1 MRGTEAIRNQ
11 IWQYALALGLGVL
24 FVAAGAAWAGAFA
37 GHAAATTIGIDANA
51 TGNTAMTL
59 GTIDSCRSV
68 NVGAPDFDIDVYIT
82 DASGLTDWS
91 IYLTYDHARLS
102 VASFSTSF
110 MEPQYG
116 QASFDYGNGL
126 LYLASAQTG
135 GASGSGVLARITF
148 HALSNGSSAVHIRT
162 DWPYLPLLNNAGF
175 SGSVSD
181 AQIAI
186 GQGCGVPT
194 AIPTPSPTP
203 LITPSPSPTPTPAST
218 FTPTPTPTPSNAPTQ
233 YPSPTLPSSGSVELK
248 GDADCN
254 GHVDVHDVLTA
265 LSLAAGARPNA
276 SCAALADVDCDGNP
290 DAEDALRILDFVG
303 GTAPLPQPSGCAGVG
318 TLTSG

>member
-11 IWQYALALGLGVL
+11 MWQYALALGLGVL
-24 FVAAGAAWAGAFA
+24 FVAAGAAWFGVFA

-51 TGNTAMTL
+51 AGNTATTL

-68 NVGAPDFDIDVYIT
+68 NVGDPDFDVDVYIT
-82 DASGLTDWS
+82 DASSLMGWS
-91 IYLTYDHARLS
+91 VYLTYDTARLS

-110 MEPQYG
+110 MEPQTP
-116 QASFDYGNGL
+116 ASADEGKGL
-126 LYLASAQTG
+126 LYLGSGQTQSG

-148 HALSNGSSAVHIRT
+148 HAISNGSSALHIRT
-162 DWPYLPLLNNAGF
+162 DWPYGPFLNNDPF

-194 AIPTPSPTP
+194 AVPTPSPTP
-203 LITPSPSPTPTPAST
+203 LITPSFPPTPTPASA
-218 FTPTPTPTPSNAPTQ
+218 FTPTPTPTQ
-233 YPSPTLPSSGSVELK
+233 HPSPTLPPSGSVELK

-254 GHVDVHDVLTA
+254 GHVDVHDVLAA
-265 LSLAAGARPNA
+265 LNLAAGARPGA
-276 SCAALADVDCDGNP
+276 SCAALADVDCDGSP

>member
-1 MRGTEAIRNQ
+1 MRGTGTIRNQ

-24 FVAAGAAWAGAFA
+24 FVAAGAVWVGAFA

-51 TGNTAMTL
+51 TGNTATTL

-68 NVGAPDFDIDVYIT
+68 NVGDADFDVDVYIT
-82 DASGLTDWS
+82 DASGLMGWS
-91 IYLTYDHARLS
+91 VYLTYDPALLS
-102 VASFSTSF
+102 VATFSTSF
-110 MEPQYG
+110 MEPQTP
-116 QASFDYGNGL
+116 ASVDEGKGL
-126 LYLASAQTG
+126 LYLASSLTPG

-148 HALSNGSSAVHIRT
+148 HAISNGSSALHIRT
-162 DWPYLPLLNNAGF
+162 DWPYGPFLNNDPF

-186 GQGCGVPT
+186 GQGCDVPT

-203 LITPSPSPTPTPAST
+203 VITPSSS
-218 FTPTPTPTPSNAPTQ
+218 PTPTPTPSTTPTQ
-233 YPSPTLPSSGSVELK
+233 HPSPTPPPSGSVQLK

-254 GHVDVHDVLTA
+254 GHVDVHDVLAA
-265 LSLAAGARPNA
+265 LNLVAGAQPGA
-276 SCAALADVDCDGNP
+276 SCPALADVDCDGNP

-303 GTAPLPQPSGCAGVG
+303 GTPPLPQPSGCAGVG